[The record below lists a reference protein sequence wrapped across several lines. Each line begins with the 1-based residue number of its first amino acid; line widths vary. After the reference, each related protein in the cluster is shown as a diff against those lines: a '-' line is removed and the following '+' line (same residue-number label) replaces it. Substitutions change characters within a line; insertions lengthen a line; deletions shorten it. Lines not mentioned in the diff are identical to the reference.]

1 MGKDPAFLFYPNDY
15 LGGTMGF
22 TCEMHGAYILM
33 LILQFNNGPFTES
46 STSIIGDLWPK
57 IIHKFKKNSSGL
69 FFNERLQD
77 EIEKREQYS
86 ASRRKN
92 IGSRW
97 NKNEKPL
104 SNKKID
110 SIHMNNICNTHV
122 IHMENRN
129 RNENEDRIKNEKGI
143 KNEKRKFI
151 PPVFE
156 EFESFC
162 IDNGF
167 REIARRSYD
176 GYVAAD
182 WHDSQG
188 KKIKNW
194 KQKLLHV
201 WFREEN
207 KNKPIRK
214 QYGRQDFTHEMFADQ
229 MAFLKDD
236 PRP

>member
-1 MGKDPAFLFYPNDY
+1 MGKDPAFLFYPADAAEDVSHMNRLERGCYFDIIQAQKKFGR
-15 LGGTMGF
+15 LS
-22 TCEMHGAYILM
+22 EELIKKILSHD
-33 LILQFNNGPFTES
+33 FDSCWN
-46 STSIIGDLWPK
+46 SIK
-57 IIHKFKKNSSGL
+57 ICLTYVDHMYFIEWLENS
-69 FFNERLQD
+69 
-77 EIEKREQYS
+77 IEKRRAYS
-86 ASRRKN
+86 ESRKN
-92 IGSRW
+92 NRKG
-97 NKNEKPL
+97 KN
-104 SNKKID
+104 D
-110 SIHMNNICNTHV
+110 DHMSNICESYV
-122 IHMENRN
+122 EHMGIEN
-129 RNENEDRIKNEKGI
+129 RNENEDIIKNEKGI

-167 REIARRSYD
+167 REIARRAYD

-207 KNKPIRK
+207 KNKPIRN